1 MLLSQS
7 EIEELTDSKTAKC
20 QIKWLSDRGWVFE
33 VSRMGRVKVL
43 RDYAAMRM
51 GMPVSGNITP
61 STEPD
66 FSSLP

>member
-1 MLLSQS
+1 
-7 EIEELTDSKTAKC
+7 
-20 QIKWLSDRGWVFE
+20 
-33 VSRMGRVKVL
+33 MGRVKVL
-43 RDYAAMRM
+43 REYAAMRM